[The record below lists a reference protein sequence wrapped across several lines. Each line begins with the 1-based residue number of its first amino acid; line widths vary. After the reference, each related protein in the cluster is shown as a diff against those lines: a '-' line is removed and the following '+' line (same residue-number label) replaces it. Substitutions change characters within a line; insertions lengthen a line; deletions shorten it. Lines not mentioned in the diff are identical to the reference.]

1 MAKRD
6 KTGADGADTDAGVAD
21 DGEVEG
27 KKKGKFL
34 FILLPLILLGLG
46 GGGFLAYSQYVT
58 LAVMGYEDE
67 SGVEEESEPLEY
79 GEFKELDNLIINPT
93 GTDGK
98 RYLMV
103 KIGFESDKPAALEEL
118 TTKDV
123 VVRDAI
129 VRYLSAQTVPDLA
142 AIEKRD
148 SLKGSLRKRINNILE
163 EGQITRLYFTQY
175 VIQ

>member
-6 KTGADGADTDAGVAD
+6 KSGADGADAAADAAD
-21 DGEVEG
+21 GAEVEG
-27 KKKGKFL
+27 KKSKFI
-34 FILLPLILLGLG
+34 FILIPLILLGLG
-46 GGGFLAYSQYVT
+46 GGGYMAYSQYVT
-58 LAVMGYEDE
+58 LATMGYEPQAYGD
-67 SGVEEESEPLEY
+67 EEEAEPVEY
-79 GEFKELDNLIINPT
+79 GEFQEMDNLIINPT

-103 KIGFESDKPAALEEL
+103 KIGFESDAAAALEEL

-129 VRYLSAQTVPDLA
+129 VRYLSSQSVPYLS

-148 SLKGSLRKRINNILE
+148 SLKMGLRKRVNGILKN
-163 EGQITRLYFTQY
+163 GRITRLYFTQY